1 MTASPDH
8 PQGLSRRGFLR
19 AALGAS
25 SLVLLAACAPAAPSA
40 APTQPAKPA
49 SGASGAPAAAT
60 PGAAPPTTAPASSAA
75 GTAAGSRQ
83 LVMSSTTE
91 PFSMNPYSSA
101 VSQTI
106 YYGQFV
112 FDGLTRPDDQL
123 RPMPSLAESWTI
135 DPDGLGYTFTIRRGV
150 KFHDG
155 SDLTAADVKKSWE
168 LIAHPDNKTGA
179 QLYGFF
185 SRVAGAEAYN
195 KGEAQD
201 IAGVTIP
208 DDFTVRVKMASV
220 YGPFL
225 ALSAFQPILPRSVY
239 GNIPPADF
247 DKHPT
252 ARQPIG
258 TGPFK
263 WVEWK
268 NQDFVALEA
277 HKDYWGGAPK
287 LDRIVIKTV
296 PDPTTIPSLLRSN
309 TIQLAG
315 IYAGISATDYE
326 EFSRDST
333 FTLSEYPGTN
343 WYIEFR
349 CDDPLFSDVNVRR
362 ALIHA
367 VDREAIVKDVLLG
380 HGLVNDSPIIPASWA
395 YVQPRTRYEYNP
407 DKAKQLLAGAGWTAG
422 PNGALTKNGE
432 PFSFELTTFMAPSTY
447 PEIVQQMWKQVG
459 VDATINRMDFGAFWG
474 PQYLARRLRV
484 AGLHVLTGIY
494 TDPEYPLG
502 GYFFSRLNRNGYN
515 NPKADELYL
524 ATQSSLDEATRKQRY
539 AEYVEQLSQ
548 DAPHMWVASPNEI
561 WARSSKLKLPDT
573 KLGFL
578 LLTNVKDWELTA

>member
-1 MTASPDH
+1 MTAFADD
-8 PQGLSRRGFLR
+8 PQPVSRRRFLR

-25 SLVLLAACAPAAPSA
+25 SLVLLAACGPAAPTV

-49 SGASGAPAAAT
+49 G
-60 PGAAPPTTAPASSAA
+60 APPTSVAPTTVPASTGS
-75 GTAAGSRQ
+75 GVAAGSKQ
-83 LVMSSTTE
+83 LVMSSSTE
-91 PFSMNPYSSA
+91 PFSMNPFSSA

-123 RPMPSLAESWTI
+123 RPTPSLAESWTI
-135 DPDGLGYTFTIRRGV
+135 DPDGLGYTFKLRRGV

-155 SDLTAADVKKSWE
+155 SELVAADVKKSWE
-168 LIAHPDNKTGA
+168 MIAHPDNKTGA

-185 SRVAGAEAYN
+185 SRVAGADAYN
-195 KGEAQD
+195 KGEAKE
-201 IAGVTIP
+201 IAGVTTP
-208 DDFTVRVKMASV
+208 DDYTVRVKMASV

-225 ALSAFQPILPRSVY
+225 ALSAFQPILPRSAYDGVA
-239 GNIPPADF
+239 PAEF

-252 ARQPIG
+252 ARQPVG

-268 NQDFVALEA
+268 NQDFIALEA
-277 HKDYWGGAPK
+277 HKEYWGGAPK

-296 PDPTTIPSLLRSN
+296 PDATTIPSLLRSN

-315 IYAGISATDYE
+315 IYAGVSATDYD
-326 EFSRDST
+326 EFSKDPN
-333 FTLSEYPGTN
+333 FTLSEFPGTN

-349 CDDPLFSDVNVRR
+349 YDDPLFSDVNVRR

-380 HGLVNDSPIIPASWA
+380 HGQVNDAPIIPASWA
-395 YVQPRTRYEYNP
+395 HVQPKTRYEY
-407 DKAKQLLAGAGWTAG
+407 DTAKAKQLLSTAGWTPG
-422 PNGALTKNGE
+422 PDGVLAKNGE
-432 PFSFELTTFMAPSTY
+432 PFKFELTTFMLPSTY

-474 PQYLARRLRV
+474 PQYLARKLRV

-515 NPKADELYL
+515 NPKTDELYF
-524 ATQSSLDEATRKQRY
+524 ATQSSLDETTRKQRY
-539 AEYVEQLSQ
+539 ADYVEQLSQ

-561 WARSSKLKLPDT
+561 WARSTRLKLPNT
-573 KLGFL
+573 RLGFL
-578 LLTNVKDWELTA
+578 LLTNVKDWEFTA